1 MVGDLIAWVINWAK
15 GLIEASR
22 TNYGVDP
29 IIFVV
34 ISTIASPA
42 FYYSIY
48 RVIRAAVKR
57 NGREL
62 MLWGPIFGC
71 AFIAPY
77 VYVLFFGRNL
87 PWWVYVVIGLLVAQ
101 GIYSLVRKIRGR
113 KAAEAGKPPEPGERT
128 GTAKPAGTGSGTGEP
143 RKPGR
148 PKA

>member
-1 MVGDLIAWVINWAK
+1 MVRGIASWVIDTAK

-29 IIFVV
+29 LIFVI

-42 FYYSIY
+42 FYYGLY
-48 RVIRAAVKR
+48 RLIRAVVKR
-57 NGREL
+57 NGREI

-77 VYVLFFGRNL
+77 IYVLFFGRNL
-87 PWWVYVVIGLLVAQ
+87 PWWVYVVIALLVAQ
-101 GIYSLVRKIRGR
+101 GVYSVVRKIRGKKR
-113 KAAEAGKPPEPGERT
+113 AAAEEKAP
-128 GTAKPAGTGSGTGEP
+128 GTAAGPSGPLE
-143 RKPGR
+143 

>member
-1 MVGDLIAWVINWAK
+1 MGEAIRWVINLVK

-29 IIFVV
+29 LIFVI
-34 ISTIASPA
+34 ISVIASPA
-42 FYYSIY
+42 FYYGLY
-48 RVIRAAVKR
+48 RLVRALVKR
-57 NGREL
+57 NSRDL

-101 GIYSLVRKIRGR
+101 GVYSVLRRIRSR
-113 KAAEAGKPPEPGERT
+113 KAAEAGKETEAPGQKR
-128 GTAKPAGTGSGTGEP
+128 
-143 RKPGR
+143 
-148 PKA
+148 

>member
-1 MVGDLIAWVINWAK
+1 MIRGIVSWVIDTAK

-29 IIFVV
+29 IIFVI

-42 FYYSIY
+42 FYYGLY
-48 RVIRAAVKR
+48 RLIRAVVKR
-57 NGREL
+57 NGREI

-101 GIYSLVRKIRGR
+101 GVYSLLSKIRSR
-113 KAAEAGKPPEPGERT
+113 RRAAADSKAAELERPDGPGEPA
-128 GTAKPAGTGSGTGEP
+128 GPAKP
-143 RKPGR
+143 
-148 PKA
+148 

>member
-1 MVGDLIAWVINWAK
+1 MVVVNFVIDWVK
-15 GLIEASR
+15 GLITAAR
-22 TNYGVDP
+22 VNYGVDP
-29 IIFVV
+29 IVFVV

-57 NGREL
+57 NTKEL

-77 VYVLFFGRNL
+77 VYVLFFGHNL
-87 PWWVYVVIGLLVAQ
+87 PWWVYVVMGLLVAQ
-101 GIYSLVRKIRGR
+101 GVWSLFRKIRGGKR
-113 KAAEAGKPPEPGERT
+113 AAEAAPPGPE
-128 GTAKPAGTGSGTGEP
+128 A
-143 RKPGR
+143 